1 MSGMKRRSFITLL
14 GGAAAWP
21 VAARAQQ
28 AEMPVIGWLSPGS
41 READQFR
48 LATFERGLAESG
60 HAVGKDVALEYRWAE
75 DRHDRLPAL
84 AADSGKSGFTSNP
97 ITFAPGTRSCSS
109 SSCLA
114 ATLRK
119 KLGHAREVAARPV
132 EANDKPELHGIS
144 ADAKYD
150 WNGCGCGLRGECRR
164 CASWCRNDV
173 HPTADR
179 LGRQARQSRVPILSP
194 TIFNRDISALYI
206 ARFTQPLSKCRNK
219 LGSFSRRPGAEKP
232 DDGHRGL
239 LRTRRER
246 PRCRAAQQ
254 RDDFAAFHSIT
265 SSARESRVGGTSR
278 PSALAAF
285 RLITS
290 SNLVG
295 CSTGRS
301 PGFAPLR
308 ILST

>member
-1 MSGMKRRSFITLL
+1 
-14 GGAAAWP
+14 
-21 VAARAQQ
+21 
-28 AEMPVIGWLSPGS
+28 
-41 READQFR
+41 
-48 LATFERGLAESG
+48 
-60 HAVGKDVALEYRWAE
+60 AE

-84 AADSGKSGFTSNP
+84 AAASGKSGFTSNP

-114 ATLRK
+114 ATSEK
-119 KLGHAREVAARPV
+119 SWVMPV
-132 EANDKPELHGIS
+132 RLPPVANDKPELHGIS

-254 RDDFAAFHSIT
+254 RDDFAAFHSII
-265 SSARESRVGGTSR
+265 SSAHESRVGGTSR
-278 PSALAAF
+278 
-285 RLITS
+285 
-290 SNLVG
+290 
-295 CSTGRS
+295 
-301 PGFAPLR
+301 
-308 ILST
+308 